1 LKTSDTT
8 HHEPYG
14 WARGP
19 PSPFRAIAPPRATA
33 HRSKRALSSII
44 QSRIH
49 AVAMV
54 HKLQLPVLR
63 LVRAMAAAA
72 RCSPLA
78 TTVDLAGDGHE
89 ARANR
94 RRTLHP
100 WPPTSAIR
108 GGSEST
114 IRTLLTTAP
123 NACGRLKRYLGAS
136 SKLRAQCASLVT
148 SVAGRHGAS
157 STCRRQTCHA
167 PSRTVSFQHEIQSAD

>member
-1 LKTSDTT
+1 MGSGPTISLPCHRTPPCYSTPLKTGIVVDNP
-8 HHEPYG
+8 EPHSRG
-14 WARGP
+14 RDGAQAPTAR
-19 PSPFRAIAPPRATA
+19 
-33 HRSKRALSSII
+33 
-44 QSRIH
+44 
-49 AVAMV
+49 
-54 HKLQLPVLR
+54 LR
-63 LVRAMAAAA
+63 LVRAMPAAT

-108 GGSEST
+108 GGSESS

-136 SKLRAQCASLVT
+136 SKLRAQCASLIT
-148 SVAGRHGAS
+148 SAAGRHGAS

>member
-1 LKTSDTT
+1 MGSGPATSLPCHRT
-8 HHEPYG
+8 
-14 WARGP
+14 
-19 PSPFRAIAPPRATA
+19 PPRYST
-33 HRSKRALSSII
+33 SLKKGIVVDKSD
-44 QSRIH
+44 RIH
-49 AVAMV
+49 AVAML

-63 LVRAMAAAA
+63 LLRA

-78 TTVDLAGDGHE
+78 TTVDLADDGHE

-108 GGSEST
+108 GGSESS

-136 SKLRAQCASLVT
+136 SKLRAQCASLIT
-148 SVAGRHGAS
+148 SAAGRHGAS